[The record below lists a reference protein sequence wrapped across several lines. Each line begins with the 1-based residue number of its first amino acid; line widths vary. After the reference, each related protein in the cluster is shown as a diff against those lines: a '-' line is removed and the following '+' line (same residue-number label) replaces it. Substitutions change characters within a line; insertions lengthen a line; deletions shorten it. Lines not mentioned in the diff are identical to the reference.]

1 MEEDDFDA
9 DGVVD
14 VTFTRTYDP
23 QGNELTLVTTG
34 LWDADYSWSYVYDG
48 AGRVLVAEYDGY
60 FDHTDGIVDERDVF
74 ERDAAGNPLLVTQDT
89 DLDGAPELGVTRTW
103 DADGRVLTEAWDYE
117 LLDAWGTP
125 YADEGWAYT
134 YDADG
139 NTLVMEYD
147 AGLDGESVDVWTYSY
162 DAHGHVLVL
171 TTDRAGDGL
180 LDGVD
185 THTYDADGNELTHE
199 SVTESGS
206 VMRRYTWVD
215 GRMTR
220 LEVDRDGALLWWQEY
235 THDTAG
241 DLSEMVEYLAS
252 GTADYRETYTY
263 ECDG

>member
-74 ERDAAGNPLLVTQDT
+74 VRDAAGNPLLVTQDT

-125 YADEGWAYT
+125 YADEGWAY
-134 YDADG
+134 
-139 NTLVMEYD
+139 
-147 AGLDGESVDVWTYSY
+147 
-162 DAHGHVLVL
+162 
-171 TTDRAGDGL
+171 
-180 LDGVD
+180 
-185 THTYDADGNELTHE
+185 TYDADGNELTHE